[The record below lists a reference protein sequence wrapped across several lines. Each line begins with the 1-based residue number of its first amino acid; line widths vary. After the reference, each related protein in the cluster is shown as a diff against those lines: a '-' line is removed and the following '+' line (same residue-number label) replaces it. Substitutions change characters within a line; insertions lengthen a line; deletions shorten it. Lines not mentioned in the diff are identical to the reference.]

1 MIAFE
6 KVRWSAGRFT
16 LEIDARLD
24 ARVTGVFG
32 PSGSGKTTLIEL
44 VAGLRQPSAGRIV
57 IDGTPLSDAT
67 THVHLAPER
76 RHIGYVPQDGALFPH
91 LSVAQNL
98 RYGQPRRAARGPAD
112 SAAEAARFSLEHV
125 AELLGIASLLSAQIA
140 GLSGGERQRVA
151 LARALLSHPRLLLL
165 DEPLAGLD
173 AARREAILPYLRR
186 VRDKFALPM
195 LYVSHAPEEILAL
208 CDEVLVLDAGRVVG
222 RGSPAE
228 LFVPTGEPRYRLR
241 EPS

>member
-6 KVRWSAGRFT
+6 KVRWSADRFS

-24 ARVTGVFG
+24 ARVTGLFG
-32 PSGSGKTTLIEL
+32 PSGAGKTTLVEL
-44 VAGLRQPSAGRIV
+44 VAGLRRPSAGRISL
-57 IDGTPLSDAT
+57 GGQTLADADARL
-67 THVHLAPER
+67 HVAPEH
-76 RHIGYVPQDGALFPH
+76 RHVGYVPQDGALFPH

-98 RYGQPRRAARGPAD
+98 CYGQPRQPAD
-112 SAAEAARFSLEHV
+112 DTAALFSLEHV
-125 AELLGIASLLSAQIA
+125 TEILGIAPLLSARIA

-186 VRDKFALPM
+186 VRDEFVLPM
-195 LYVSHAPEEILAL
+195 LYVSHNPEEILAL
-208 CDEVLVLDAGRVVG
+208 CDEVLVLETGRLAS
-222 RGSPAE
+222 RGKPSD
-228 LFVPTGEPRYRLR
+228 LFVATDEPRYRLR
-241 EPS
+241 SGSVS